1 MKNKEEPSA
10 HLRRRNP
17 SRQVDLYHS
26 GGDGH
31 ETTGS
36 PSRPGAN
43 AAARVE
49 QPALSED
56 FESLMDKVV
65 DSANIEQAWK
75 NVKRNRGAPGPDGIT
90 ITEFPDWFRPRWPEI
105 RQQLVD
111 GTYKP
116 GAVRQKT
123 IAKLDGGQRLLGI
136 PNIVDRLIQQAIV
149 QVLTP
154 IFDPH
159 FSESSHGFRPRR
171 SAHGAAKQVRATI
184 RRGYRYAADFD
195 LSKFFDRVQHDVLMA
210 RVARRVRDK
219 QVLRLIGRFLRAG
232 VMVEGVLQA
241 TDVGTPQGGPM
252 SPLLANI
259 LLDDLDKELE
269 RRGLHFVR
277 YADDFAIFAKSER
290 AATRIMQSVTRY
302 LTEHLR
308 LVVNQEKS
316 HVVRC
321 ERFEFLGFSFPKS
334 RGNINVAVKS
344 IRRFKYRI
352 KELTGRSWGVS
363 MVHRLSKLRSYLRGW
378 MGYFGLAN
386 QLKLFAQLDGWIRRR
401 IRMCYWKQWRRPKR
415 RWEMLI
421 RLGVPRRQAIRHARS
436 RKSYWHMSKTIAS
449 GVGLTNAWL
458 QDFKTSRPR
467 LAEPQDALV
476 RACSASSNR
485 VVRTRTLR
493 GVGRAA
499 SDGGPYPIYVA
510 YLCFGFARVNC
521 PIVRNSMTS
530 TTIHMTPPS
539 ITCSSP
545 NGASH
550 TGSTFAV
557 GEETDSPSFA
567 CCSTAQIVGVKVSS

>member
-1 MKNKEEPSA
+1 
-10 HLRRRNP
+10 
-17 SRQVDLYHS
+17 
-26 GGDGH
+26 
-31 ETTGS
+31 
-36 PSRPGAN
+36 
-43 AAARVE
+43 
-49 QPALSED
+49 
-56 FESLMDKVV
+56 
-65 DSANIEQAWK
+65 
-75 NVKRNRGAPGPDGIT
+75 
-90 ITEFPDWFRPRWPEI
+90 
-105 RQQLVD
+105 
-111 GTYKP
+111 
-116 GAVRQKT
+116 
-123 IAKLDGGQRLLGI
+123 
-136 PNIVDRLIQQAIV
+136 LIQQAIV

-241 TDVGTPQGGPM
+241 TEVGTPQGGPM

-269 RRGLHFVR
+269 RRGLRFVR

-334 RGNINVAVKS
+334 RGNINVAAKS
-344 IRRFKYRI
+344 IRRFKHRI

-363 MVHRLSKLRSYLRGW
+363 MEHRLSKLRSYLRGW

-415 RWEMLI
+415 RREMLI

-458 QDFKTSRPR
+458 SDQGLLSLKTLWSE
-467 LAEPQDALV
+467 LAPL
-476 RACSASSNR
+476 R
-485 VVRTRTLR
+485 RT
-493 GVGRAA
+493 A
-499 SDGGPYPIYVA
+499 
-510 YLCFGFARVNC
+510 
-521 PIVRNSMTS
+521 
-530 TTIHMTPPS
+530 
-539 ITCSSP
+539 
-545 NGASH
+545 
-550 TGSTFAV
+550 
-557 GEETDSPSFA
+557 
-567 CCSTAQIVGVKVSS
+567 